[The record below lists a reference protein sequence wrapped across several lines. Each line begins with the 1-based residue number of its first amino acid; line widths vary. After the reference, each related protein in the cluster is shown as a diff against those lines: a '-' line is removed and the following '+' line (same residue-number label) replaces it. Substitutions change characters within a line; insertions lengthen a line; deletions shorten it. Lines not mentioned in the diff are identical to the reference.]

1 MNAKQTIRSIRTERG
16 ISQETLA
23 ELLEVSR
30 QTISKWEN
38 GQGRPSADSVAK
50 RSEVFG
56 IPAEAFLKDDWVPPE
71 EKPPEI
77 QVVEVPVEVKVEVP
91 VEVPRPRNYRLLALL
106 AAVVLTAG
114 VLIGAF
120 LFRERPEDSVPES
133 ALEGEVIDDLTILGP
148 IDLLPLE

>member
-1 MNAKQTIRSIRTERG
+1 M
-16 ISQETLA
+16 
-23 ELLEVSR
+23 
-30 QTISKWEN
+30 
-38 GQGRPSADSVAK
+38 
-50 RSEVFG
+50 
-56 IPAEAFLKDDWVPPE
+56 
-71 EKPPEI
+71 
-77 QVVEVPVEVKVEVP
+77 EVKVEVP

>member
-1 MNAKQTIRSIRTERG
+1 MSLGSSLFRARKNKG
-16 ISQETLA
+16 LSQEAAA
-23 ELLEVSR
+23 EKLGVSR

-50 RSEVFG
+50 LSEVFG
-56 IPAEAFLKDDWVPPE
+56 IPAEAFLRDDWVPPA

-91 VEVPRPRNYRLLALL
+91 VEIPRPRNYRLLALL
-106 AAVVLTAG
+106 AAVVLAAG
-114 VLIGAF
+114 VLVGAF

-133 ALEGEVIDDLTILGP
+133 ALEGEVIDKFVVGGIE
-148 IDLLPLE
+148 LLPPD

>member
-50 RSEVFG
+50 LSEVFG
-56 IPAEAFLKDDWVPPE
+56 IPVDAFLKDDWVPPE

-77 QVVEVPVEVKVEVP
+77 QVVEVPVEIKVEVP

-120 LFRERPEDSVPES
+120 LFRERPEDIIHGSE
-133 ALEGEVIDDLTILGP
+133 LEGEVIEDLIIGEAAP
-148 IDLLPLE
+148 LLPMD